1 MNDYASCNDLPDK
14 EGWLWKKGELNTS
27 YQKRWCVLRGNLLF
41 YFDKKIDRDPIG
53 AIVLEESSVQLAEGG
68 DSPYTFSIH
77 FSGEESRVYK
87 LTASNDDD
95 CLGWIKALSNSS
107 YRYLEIL
114 VEGLEKKLVRT
125 PQTVNYEIQEEVSSV
140 AGHMVTASL
149 CGLEL
154 DENHFQISPKS
165 NSLANL
171 ADSDNDLMNFDE
183 LSPKRERSPKLT
195 RSASSDDFLKTNHLS
210 VEGSKRGTSPK
221 PGKRTIKLSPRLGR
235 KKNGKSTTKTNVS
248 NIETPFAQPTSYH
261 TGKVFT
267 FLEKHQQ
274 YRQEIIDFIEIIE

>member
-1 MNDYASCNDLPDK
+1 MKINERLLSFYASCNDLPDK

-41 YFDKKIDRDPIG
+41 YFDKRFDRDPIG
-53 AIVLEESSVQLAEGG
+53 AIVLEESSVQLTEGG

-87 LTASNDDD
+87 LTASNDED

-114 VEGLEKKLVRT
+114 VEGLEK
-125 PQTVNYEIQEEVSSV
+125 EVGSYTSDCQLGETRRSLISSRSH
-140 AGHMVTASL
+140 GTASL
-149 CGLEL
+149 SSGLEL

-171 ADSDNDLMNFDE
+171 ADSENDLMNFDE
-183 LSPKRERSPKLT
+183 LSMKNERSPKLT
-195 RSASSDDFLKTNHLS
+195 RSASSDDFLKTNYLS

-221 PGKRTIKLSPRLGR
+221 RGKRTIKLSPRVGR
-235 KKNGKSTTKTNVS
+235 KKNGKSMAKTNVFKHRNTIS
-248 NIETPFAQPTSYH
+248 STHKLSHRESLHVFRETSA
-261 TGKVFT
+261 
-267 FLEKHQQ
+267 
-274 YRQEIIDFIEIIE
+274 I